1 MSEKFTS
8 DINGAK
14 DITLTFQDL
23 LHFKVFSNLKCSGG
37 RDETYYI
44 CYQ

>member
-23 LHFKVFSNLKCSGG
+23 LHFKVFPSAVMGG
-37 RDETYYI
+37 MRLITFATSK
-44 CYQ
+44 